1 MKRSIANSKITKDMI
16 LSKVSQ
22 QLIAATYLDLPVDT
36 IEYCIETGKTIS
48 SPLREDDEHPSFGF
62 AINNRGQ
69 LKAKDF
75 AGYFWGDVWDIVA
88 YVLSAATNRE
98 IDIRDK
104 NDFIFIL
111 RHVVYT
117 FRHIIYG
124 QERDE
129 RVDGYIKAGL
139 TALKGRKAIIEIVP
153 RPWNSNDKAYWS
165 KFGVSLNFLNT
176 HFVYA
181 VDQYYINRKVN
192 PEPKYFYDVV
202 GYKDVC
208 YAYLLGQDR
217 RGIYNWKLYFPN
229 RGKDDV
235 RFITNCNHLE
245 GVYNLERNDYDYIVI
260 TKSSKD
266 RICLD
271 EHLYVHPLQGDLQD
285 RNLLIGVINI
295 PHETHKLTQREYN
308 FLKAKL
314 RDNGKLI
321 SLFDNDRTGYM
332 CAINYRD
339 DYDIFPICI
348 PHEYGAKDFAE
359 LRTLYSAETI
369 NNFILQTIK
378 FIEDGREIEDEGSET
393 SWYSSSSDALPY

>member
-1 MKRSIANSKITKDMI
+1 MKRSIVNSKITKDMI

-22 QLIAATYLDLPVDT
+22 QLIAATYLDIPVDT

-48 SPLREDDEHPSFGF
+48 SPLREDEHPSFGF

-88 YVLSAATNRE
+88 YVLSAVTKRE
-98 IDIRDK
+98 INIKDK
-104 NDFIFIL
+104 NDFIFVL

-117 FRHIIYG
+117 FKDIIYG

-129 RVDGYIKAGL
+129 RVLGYIKSGL
-139 TALKGRKAIIEIVP
+139 TIIRGQKSIIEIVP
-153 RPWNSNDKAYWS
+153 RPWNNYDKTYWG

-192 PEPKYFYDVV
+192 PEPKYFYDMA
-202 GYKDVC
+202 GNKDVC

-229 RGKDDV
+229 RGHDEV

-245 GVYNLERNDYDYIVI
+245 GVYNLERDDYDYIVI

-266 RICLD
+266 RLCLD
-271 EHLYVHPLQGDLQD
+271 EFIYAHPLQGVLQD
-285 RNLLIGVINI
+285 KDLLIGVINI
-295 PHETHKLTQREYN
+295 PHETHKLTQREYD
-308 FLKAKL
+308 FLRAKL
-314 RDNGKLI
+314 RDDGELI

-332 CAINYRD
+332 CAITYRD
-339 DYDIFPICI
+339 EYNITPILI

-359 LRTLYSAETI
+359 LRSLYSTETI
-369 NNFILQTIK
+369 NNFILQTIN
-378 FIEDGREIEDEGSET
+378 FIKDGRESEDERSET
-393 SWYSSSSDALPY
+393 SWYSSSSDAMPY